1 MGLISLQNQT
11 QRDFFDLSNVCRF
24 SFLLFCSS
32 PLYSIPTTKTDR
44 ESSRR
49 LLEMFDRKK
58 NWLFHG
64 MEGSDQDDLSANGED
79 INEDQRLFLDSYRKS
94 NGIVQDFIRG
104 DGKRNRSKKVSKSDK
119 KKKGTT

>member
-1 MGLISLQNQT
+1 MLKSRTEETKRNTGRGL
-11 QRDFFDLSNVCRF
+11 LSTAKSASGVA
-24 SFLLFCSS
+24 S

-64 MEGSDQDDLSANGED
+64 MEGSDQDDFCLLYTSPSPRDATLSRMPSSA
-79 INEDQRLFLDSYRKS
+79 
-94 NGIVQDFIRG
+94 
-104 DGKRNRSKKVSKSDK
+104 
-119 KKKGTT
+119 